1 MSFPIITEAI
11 EPCDRKACFSIRID
25 VFCVEQKV
33 NRDIEF
39 DGLDEHCSHY
49 LARLDNKE
57 IGTARVRP
65 LDKYQIKFERVAVR
79 RAHRKAGVGRQLM
92 LRAITDAAK
101 SGYTSAFLYSQ
112 LHACPFYEKL
122 GFSIE
127 SDIFYEAG
135 IPHRSMRKIL

>member
-1 MSFPIITEAI
+1 VSDLIITEAI
-11 EPCDRKACFSIRID
+11 EPSDREACFSIRID

-39 DGLDEHCSHY
+39 DGLDEHCYHY
-49 LARLDNKE
+49 LARLNDIE

-65 LDKYQIKFERVAVR
+65 LDKWQIKLERVAVR
-79 RAHRKAGVGRQLM
+79 QAHRKAGAGRKLM

-122 GFSIE
+122 GFSFE
-127 SDIFYEAG
+127 SGIFYEAG